1 MVNVLQQLNDDL
13 AEAVATVRRSLVQI
27 TNGRGG
33 AGAGTVWHADGLIVT
48 NAHVVTGHGHLN
60 VTFENGET
68 RPAQIIAIDE
78 ELDLAAL
85 AVDANDLPTVAV
97 GDSRQLRAGQWVMS
111 LGHPWG
117 ILNSVTGGV
126 VISMGPTVGDMQ
138 SPSGRDWL
146 AVSLHLRPGHS
157 GGPLFD
163 VEGQLVGVNTLMNG
177 PEVGVAI
184 PVHVVKAFLK
194 DKLGRAAEAA
204 PSAVAAAGV
213 VHI

>member
-1 MVNVLQQLNDDL
+1 MSNVLQQLNDEL
-13 AEAVATVRRSLVQI
+13 AEAVASVRRSLVQI

-48 NAHVVTGHGHLN
+48 NAHVVTGRGHLH
-60 VTFENGET
+60 VTFQNGET
-68 RPAQIIAIDE
+68 LPARIIAIDE

-85 AVDANDLPTVAV
+85 SVEANDLPTVEI

-117 ILNSVTGGV
+117 ILNSATGGV
-126 VISMGPTVGDMQ
+126 VISMGPTVGDMR
-138 SPSGRDWL
+138 SATGRDWL

-163 VEGQLVGVNTLMNG
+163 VEGRLVGVNTLMNG

-194 DKLGRAAEAA
+194 DKLGRKEKQT
-204 PSAVAAAGV
+204 PETNTPPEI